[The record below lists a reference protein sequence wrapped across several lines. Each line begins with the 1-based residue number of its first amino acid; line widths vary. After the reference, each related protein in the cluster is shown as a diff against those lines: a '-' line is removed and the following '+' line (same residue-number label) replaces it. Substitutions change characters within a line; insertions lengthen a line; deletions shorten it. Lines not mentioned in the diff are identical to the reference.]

1 MPFRVGTN
9 RIGRLIVGSLPPSW
23 NPGDIAK
30 YWWTADAGITES
42 ANRVSAW
49 EDQVGGLSIDQSTAA
64 DQPLLVTSSNL
75 NNQQAVRF
83 NKASG
88 EWLQRSPI
96 SFASDGYAFSVINI
110 SYYNA
115 TSNQSVV
122 SQTVAQA
129 GNGRYADFIS
139 GGNYGNVA
147 RNFYNGSVITLES
160 PATIGVKVNVFEY
173 DAAGNTRSWF
183 NDLSTVD
190 QTNTGG
196 LSNLNLFQ
204 NTFLI
209 FGSYGNSTGTGPD
222 TGRFFDGDL
231 AESIWVPR
239 VLTAGD
245 ITNLQTY
252 INTKYN
258 LSV

>member
-9 RIGRLIVGSLPPSW
+9 RIGRLGVGDFRSPA
-23 NPGDIAK
+23 NIAK
-30 YWWTADAGITES
+30 YWWTADSGITES
-42 ANRVSAW
+42 GGRVSSW
-49 EDQVGGLSIDQSTAA
+49 EDQINGLTIEQSTSA

-83 NKASG
+83 NRASG
-88 EWLQRSPI
+88 EWLQRDPI

-110 SYYNA
+110 SYYNM
-115 TSNQSVV
+115 TNSQSVV

-129 GNGRYADFIS
+129 GNGRYADLITS
-139 GGNYGNVA
+139 GVYGNVA

-160 PATIGVKVNVFEY
+160 PPTVGVKVNGFEY

-183 NDLSTVD
+183 NNLSTVN

-209 FGSYGNSTGTGPD
+209 FGAYGNSTGTGPD
-222 TGRFFDGDL
+222 TSRFFDGDL

-239 VLTAGD
+239 TLTSTD
-245 ITNLQTY
+245 LRNLQTY
-252 INTKYN
+252 INNKYN